1 MTKSLAFKGWI
12 VGVIALL
19 TFLPFGFS
27 NIIVAMASIL
37 LIPELAKNDYTT
49 TKWKECLKLVITCFI
64 LSLAASLFMINVIV
78 GSIVTFIIAFYIYY
92 NHTYEDRE
100 STGMI
105 FIIYYILI
113 LSIPIKMNQLPM
125 RLGATVYGAILAMVL
140 YYLLFKLNFLNVAH
154 QNIKKYFDE
163 TRKNVE
169 EKLNGNMQVSS
180 NLKLL
185 QDAETALMRKAETS
199 KNNKSKIPEK
209 LMIIEL
215 LKSIEVLVERSEDDM
230 ILKLIL
236 SLIDNLESLYNR
248 TSNVVDAK
256 YDIECAFKSFKV
268 DNNDYIWLKESVKIF
283 FNNYK
288 DVNDYDFYEFGI
300 KKTKNIIQSYSKE
313 FNLDYTF
320 KFSMQSIKFNVAIK
334 GAILISLA
342 VFVVYYFNIPD
353 GRWFLYT
360 VVVVYLPFTELSVT
374 KLRKRIFGTLIGF
387 ILFDILLF
395 ISQNSIY
402 IVVIMLVSI
411 YFSIYLVDY
420 GKRAIA
426 ITYTG
431 IASQYVVDKTQPYYI
446 LSFYR
451 IGYVVLGAIIAFIIV
466 QYIFPI
472 KMEKRFN
479 LLYASY
485 NKLNEK
491 ILKKISSKDDSMS
504 LKEILIVGKLLS
516 MKGKFLNKYAN
527 DEKLTRLLELESKI
541 TGEYKYLNYFKDDED
556 LNVYLSEKNEINKDI
571 NIVKNLMDVKEI

>member
-19 TFLPFGFS
+19 TFLPFGFN

-49 TKWKECLKLVITCFI
+49 TKWKESLKLVITCFI
-64 LSLAASLFMINVIV
+64 LSLAASLFMINIII

-113 LSIPIKMNQLPM
+113 LSIPIKLNELPM

-154 QNIKKYFDE
+154 KNVQKYFEE
-163 TRKNVE
+163 TRKNIS
-169 EKLNGNMQVSS
+169 EKLKGNMNVQS

-185 QDAETALMRKAETS
+185 QDTETALMRKAESS
-199 KNNKSKIPEK
+199 KNNKAKISEK
-209 LMIIEL
+209 LTIVEV
-215 LKSIEVLVERSEDDM
+215 LKSIEVLVDNSKDE
-230 ILKLIL
+230 KIL
-236 SLIDNLESLYNR
+236 SLILLLIDSLEGLYNG
-248 TSNVVDAK
+248 TSSLNDVKREA
-256 YDIECAFKSFKV
+256 ESAFK
-268 DNNDYIWLKESVKIF
+268 NLNIENQDYTWIKESMRIF
-283 FNNYK
+283 FENYK
-288 DVNDYDFYEFGI
+288 DVDDYDFYQFGV
-300 KKTKNIIQSYSKE
+300 KKTKSIIQRYSKE

-320 KFSMQSIKFNVAIK
+320 HFSMESIKFNVAIK
-334 GAILISLA
+334 GALLISLA
-342 VFVVYYFNIPD
+342 VFIVYHFNLPD
-353 GRWFLYT
+353 GRWLLYT

-395 ISQNSIY
+395 ISQNTLY
-402 IVVIMLVSI
+402 IAAIMLVSI
-411 YFSIYLVDY
+411 YFSIYFVDY

-431 IASQYVVDKTQPYYI
+431 IASQYIVDKTQPYYI

-451 IGYVVLGAIIAFIIV
+451 IGYVVIGAIIAFVVV

-472 KMEKRFN
+472 TMKKRFN
-479 LLYASY
+479 LLCKSY
-485 NKLNEK
+485 NRLNEM
-491 ILKKISSKDDSMS
+491 IIDNVREKDISMS
-504 LKEILIVGKLLS
+504 LREVLIVSKLLS
-516 MKGKFLNKYAN
+516 MKGKFLSKYAN
-527 DEKLTRLLELESKI
+527 NEKLNTLLDLESKI
-541 TGEYKYLNYFKDDED
+541 TGEYKYLNYFKDVAN
-556 LNVYLSEKNEINKDI
+556 LKSYLEEENDIQENIKAVESLIEMDNK
-571 NIVKNLMDVKEI
+571 